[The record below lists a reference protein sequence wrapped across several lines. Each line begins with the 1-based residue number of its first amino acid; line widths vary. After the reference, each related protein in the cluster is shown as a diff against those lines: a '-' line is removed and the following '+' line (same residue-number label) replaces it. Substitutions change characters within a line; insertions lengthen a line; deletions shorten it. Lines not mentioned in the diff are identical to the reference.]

1 MRNVNFW
8 EDAVRTQVAWSR
20 RDPRFR
26 SLIAE
31 TQFPGLYAVVH
42 GECVLK
48 VGEAGT
54 VRNGKQ
60 GTVGKRLKKH
70 LNDGYA
76 PAGSYYSGDFPAWW
90 EFTGALI
97 ERELTIYTLSFDG
110 DSNARRG
117 VEDAAIQA
125 VASGVLWETMQGD
138 ESRTDP
144 ATKKPQLKLRTP
156 GAVRR
161 RVLAELGNQA

>member
-8 EDAVRTQVAWSR
+8 KEAGRTPVTWSR

-42 GECVLK
+42 GERVLK

-60 GTVGKRLKKH
+60 GTVGNRLKKH

-97 ERELTIYTLSFDG
+97 ERELTIYTLRCDG
-110 DSNARRG
+110 DRNARRAL
-117 VEDAAIQA
+117 ENAAIQA
-125 VASGVLWETMQGD
+125 AAGGVLWEKMQGD
-138 ESRTDP
+138 
-144 ATKKPQLKLRTP
+144 
-156 GAVRR
+156 
-161 RVLAELGNQA
+161 